1 MVYSATISSG
11 GMIYAGVAHPY
22 LDPSGNTLT
31 ITYTNYP
38 TAIEAIK
45 VTFV

>member
-22 LDPSGNTLT
+22 LDTSGKTLT
-31 ITYTNYP
+31 ISYTNYP
-38 TAIEAIK
+38 NAIEVIK